1 MQNKQEI
8 PKFCPFCKS
17 SRNCINCKEKHTI
30 KHIFRTWRT
39 YSKMKLE
46 DAVTNLKSIVKF
58 GKYKDKNYF
67 RLCQDE
73 NYIIYILSNDFN
85 ENTKQIIRKY
95 IKYNK
100 IFNTTKYKNYF
111 NNNKYLI

>member
-1 MQNKQEI
+1 
-8 PKFCPFCKS
+8 
-17 SRNCINCKEKHTI
+17 
-30 KHIFRTWRT
+30 
-39 YSKMKLE
+39 MKLE

-73 NYIIYILSNDFN
+73 NYIIYILTNDFN